1 MAMSRTK
8 RKRTQE
14 AGGQQQAILAVQ
26 ARLLA
31 PILKA
36 KDLEER
42 LKTILD
48 QVMALLKVE
57 FGAIYLKQA
66 EAVQLVC
73 WHGFSDEF
81 HRQALS
87 FPAHNPPA
95 WLRHFCL
102 AHRRSG
108 QQREIPELAEREGI
122 QAWISLPLNLPPPGE
137 GKPEE
142 WLGTIVLGS
151 RHDEVPSEEDVQT
164 LVAIADYLALVI
176 DHARAYRLAQ
186 ERLARLQA
194 LSEIDKAI
202 IQKRDLREVLQVV
215 LEQVPAEL
223 GADAVAISLLDEKQ
237 TRTEVF
243 AMRLPNG
250 TIIDQQAFTLTE
262 SLLHWFVER
271 QETVIIYDL
280 EQDPRVQMDRE
291 RIRHHKLVS
300 YLGRPLVVQGKT
312 TGILHILTTQPKV
325 FRDEDL
331 ELLWILAGQAAI
343 AIGNAQAGEALQKS
357 HDLLQTIIESITD
370 PIFVKDR
377 EGRFVMINSAAAK
390 LVGKPAAEII
400 GQDDTYIFSAE
411 IAQQLTEHDRRLMA
425 SGQTQVYEENLVLQ
439 GTPKLYLSTK
449 GVHRDLQGE
458 IVGLV
463 AVARDITERKQME
476 ETLRR
481 SEEKYRQLFEQD
493 LSGIGFFTPEGKL
506 LDCNPAFARIFDF
519 ASIEEARGS
528 NLSDFFPDPTVLTA
542 CLQQLRQKKV
552 LERSECYLRRRDGK
566 PLYVIANVI
575 GSFNEQGELTG
586 LTAYLSDQTE
596 RKQLEEQFYQAQ
608 KMEAIGRLAG
618 GVAHDFNNILTII
631 EGYSQLLLRQLEA
644 SNPLREAVEDIQK
657 AGERASALTR
667 QLLAF
672 SRRQVLQPQVLD
684 LNAVIS
690 EMSKMLRRLIGEDLE
705 LVTVLAPELGRV
717 KADPGQLEQV
727 IMNLVVNAR
736 DAMPAGGK
744 LTIETSNVELSE
756 EYAGRHLNVK
766 PGPYVMLA
774 VSDTG
779 MGMDAETIS
788 RIFEP
793 FFTTKEQGKGTGLGL
808 ATVYGIIK
816 QSGGDIW
823 VYSEV
828 GQGTTFKIY
837 LPLVTEA
844 AETHNRVNTATPL
857 RGWETILLV
866 EDDEAVR
873 MLVKRVLESYGYQ
886 VLVATSIS
894 EAIHLGQEYAGPIQL
909 LLTDVVMPEI
919 SAPLLAERLAVF
931 RPEMKVLYMSGYTD
945 NVIVHRGVLDPGTA
959 LLQKPFSPEAL
970 ARKVREVL
978 DAPEK

>member
-1 MAMSRTK
+1 MSKTK
-8 RKRTQE
+8 RKWAQE
-14 AGGQQQAILAVQ
+14 AAMRQQEMLALQ
-26 ARLLA
+26 ARLLN
-31 PILKA
+31 LVLNA

-42 LKTILD
+42 LQTILD

-57 FGAIYLKQA
+57 LGAIYLKQA
-66 EAVQLVC
+66 GVVQLVC
-73 WHGFSDEF
+73 WRGLSDEF
-81 HRQALS
+81 HHQALS
-87 FPAHNPPA
+87 FPAQNPPH
-95 WLRHFCL
+95 WLRHLCL
-102 AHRRSG
+102 VHQRSSRQG
-108 QQREIPELAEREGI
+108 QMPEWAEREGI
-122 QAWISLPLNLPPPGE
+122 QTWASLPLNLPSAGE

-151 RHDEVPSEEDVQT
+151 RYEKVLSEEDTQT
-164 LVAIADYLALVI
+164 LTAMVAHLALVI
-176 DHARAYRLAQ
+176 DHASAYQLAQ
-186 ERLARLQA
+186 ERLARLQT

-202 IQKRDLREVLQVV
+202 IQQRDLPEVLQVV
-215 LEQVPAEL
+215 LEHVPTEL

-243 AMRLPNG
+243 VMRLPNG
-250 TIIDQQAFTLTE
+250 TIIKQQAFTLAE
-262 SLLHWFVER
+262 SLFRWFVER
-271 QETVIIYDL
+271 QEAVIIYDL
-280 EQDPRVQMDRE
+280 EQDRRVQMDRE
-291 RIRHHKLVS
+291 RIGHHKLVS

-331 ELLWILAGQAAI
+331 EFFSILASQAAI
-343 AIGNAQAGEALQKS
+343 AIGKAQAGQALQKS

-377 EGRFVMINSAAAK
+377 EGRFVMINSAAAQ
-390 LVGKPAAEII
+390 LVGKPATEII
-400 GQDDTYIFSAE
+400 GRDDTYIFPAE
-411 IAQQLTEHDRRLMA
+411 IAHQLMGHDRHVMA
-425 SGQTQVYEENLVLQ
+425 SGQTQLYEETLVLQ
-439 GTPKLYLSTK
+439 GVPKVYLSTR

-458 IVGLV
+458 IIGLV
-463 AVARDITERKQME
+463 VVARDITERKQTE

-493 LSGIGFFTPEGKL
+493 LSGIGFFTPEGAL

-528 NLSDFFPDPTVLTA
+528 NLSDFFPDQSVLTA
-542 CLQQLRQKKV
+542 SLQQLRQKKI
-552 LERSECYLRRRDGK
+552 LERSECHLRRRDGK
-566 PLYVIANVI
+566 PLYVIANFI
-575 GSFNEQGELTG
+575 GSFNEQGELIG
-586 LTAYLSDQTE
+586 LTAHLSDQTE
-596 RKQLEEQFYQAQ
+596 RKLLEEQFYQAQ

-631 EGYSQLLLRQLEA
+631 EGYSQLLLKQLEA
-644 SNPLREAVEDIQK
+644 GNPLREAVEDIRK
-657 AGERASALTR
+657 AGERAAALTR

-684 LNAVIS
+684 LNAVIN

-705 LVTVLAPELGRV
+705 LVTVLAPDLGRV

-727 IMNLVVNAR
+727 IMNLVINAR

-744 LTIETSNVELSE
+744 CTIETSNVELSG
-756 EYAGRHLNVK
+756 EYAMRHLNVK

-816 QSGGDIW
+816 QSGGNIW

-828 GQGTTFKIY
+828 GQGTTFKVY

-844 AETHNRVNTATPL
+844 AEARHRVDTAKPL
-857 RGWETILLV
+857 RGWETILLI
-866 EDDEAVR
+866 EDEEAVR
-873 MLVKRVLESYGYQ
+873 VLVKRALESYGYQ
-886 VLVATSIS
+886 VLAAASIS
-894 EAIHLGQEYAGPIQL
+894 EAMRLGQEYAGPIQL
-909 LLTDVVMPEI
+909 LLTDVVMPEM
-919 SAPLLAERLAVF
+919 SAPLLVERLTAF

-945 NVIVHRGVLDPGTA
+945 NAIVHRGVLDPGTA
-959 LLQKPFSPEAL
+959 LLQKPFSPETL

-978 DAPEK
+978 DEPDR